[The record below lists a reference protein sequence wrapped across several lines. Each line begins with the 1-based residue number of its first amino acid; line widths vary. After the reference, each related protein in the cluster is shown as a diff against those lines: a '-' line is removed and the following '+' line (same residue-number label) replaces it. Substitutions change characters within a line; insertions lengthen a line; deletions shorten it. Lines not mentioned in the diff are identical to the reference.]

1 MYNKVLKSKYAG
13 VVFRRRSLL
22 WGWVGMDVIFV
33 PMQVLSGN
41 MQNLLLKDVPSRR
54 LPSTNVQW
62 ELEVPVVSLST
73 KVRMEI

>member
-1 MYNKVLKSKYAG
+1 MYNKVLKSKYTG
-13 VVFRRRSLL
+13 GDLQTEITI
-22 WGWVGMDVIFV
+22 VGMDVIFV
-33 PMQVLSGN
+33 PMQVLSGK
-41 MQNLLLKDVPSRR
+41 MQNLLLKDVTSRR